1 MESCA
6 FAPAFASK
14 QAQSVPAP
22 LSQAFRAPGKEGW
35 FWSQRSQLACR
46 RGPWEPGHGGFSLYF
61 GDRMA
66 VVLQGLSSV
75 LSLLKYHITVLPG
88 VRLTVSIRPAHRKC
102 SFWKSEYNF
111 KVGLRSL
118 HLVFR
123 VPECCFIRITVL
135 FFLGFSRR
143 L

>member
-1 MESCA
+1 MPFHRLLYPDKHGLCLLYCVRLSGHLEKKAGFGDKDPALLLGGDLES
-6 FAPAFASK
+6 PDT
-14 QAQSVPAP
+14 V
-22 LSQAFRAPGKEGW
+22 G
-35 FWSQRSQLACR
+35 
-46 RGPWEPGHGGFSLYF
+46 SLYF

-66 VVLQGLSSV
+66 AVLQRLPSV
-75 LSLLKYHITVLPG
+75 PPLLKYHITVLPG
-88 VRLTVSIRPAHRKC
+88 VSPTASIQPAHRKC
-102 SFWKSEYNF
+102 SFWRGEYNF

>member
-1 MESCA
+1 MP
-6 FAPAFASK
+6 FPPAFASR
-14 QAQSVPAP
+14 QAQLVPALLLR
-22 LSQAFRAPGKEGW
+22 LSGHLEKKAGFGDKDPALLLGGDLENPGTVG
-35 FWSQRSQLACR
+35 
-46 RGPWEPGHGGFSLYF
+46 SLYF

-66 VVLQGLSSV
+66 AVLLRLPSV
-75 LSLLKYHITVLPG
+75 PPLLQYHITVLPG
-88 VRLTVSIRPAHRKC
+88 VSPTASIQPAHRKH
-102 SFWKSEYNF
+102 SFWRGEYNF